1 LFLRNPEIIL
11 SPLIEYNLNEEISL
25 VKIRLARG
33 GRKKR
38 PFYRVVAADS
48 RMTRDGRFL
57 EVVGT
62 YNPLSVPKEIKIN
75 LERVN
80 YWLENGAQLSE
91 TVTNLV
97 KMAKAKVEA

>member
-1 LFLRNPEIIL
+1 M
-11 SPLIEYNLNEEISL
+11 

-57 EVVGT
+57 EVLGH
-62 YNPLSVPKEIKIN
+62 YNPISEPKEIKIN
-75 LERVN
+75 TERVE

-91 TVTNLV
+91 TVANLY
-97 KMAKAKVEA
+97 KKAKGSVEA

>member
-1 LFLRNPEIIL
+1 
-11 SPLIEYNLNEEISL
+11 L

-57 EVVGT
+57 EVIGT

-97 KMAKAKVEA
+97 KMAQAKVEA

>member
-1 LFLRNPEIIL
+1 
-11 SPLIEYNLNEEISL
+11 L

-57 EVVGT
+57 EVLGH
-62 YNPLSVPKEIKIN
+62 YNPISEPKEIKIN
-75 LERVN
+75 TERVE

-91 TVTNLV
+91 TVANLY
-97 KMAKAKVEA
+97 KKAKGSVEA